1 MKDKEFRENGTIKE
15 TTPLLQRKNDVRNE
29 KKLSYGA
36 EILMECIALLKDSTE
51 KV

>member
-1 MKDKEFRENGTIKE
+1 MRDKEFRKNGTMKE
-15 TTPLLQRKNDVRNE
+15 NVVSPKKDDVGNE

-36 EILMECIALLKDSTE
+36 EILMECIALLKDSIE

>member
-1 MKDKEFRENGTIKE
+1 MRDKEFRKNGTMKE
-15 TTPLLQRKNDVRNE
+15 NVVSLKKNDVGNE

>member
-1 MKDKEFRENGTIKE
+1 MRDKEFRENDTMKE
-15 TTPLLQRKNDVRNE
+15 TMSFLQRKNDVRNG